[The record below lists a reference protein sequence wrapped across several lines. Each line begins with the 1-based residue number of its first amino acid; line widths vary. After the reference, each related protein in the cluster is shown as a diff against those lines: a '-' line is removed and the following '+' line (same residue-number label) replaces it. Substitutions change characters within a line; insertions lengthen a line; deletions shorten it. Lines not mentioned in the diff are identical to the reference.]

1 MGTMRRIEFR
11 QGGKGAG
18 DLMEIVIDD
27 VPLLELVREA
37 ELPFARQEQLERQ
50 PDFAPEPAPLLAGD
64 YQSFSR
70 ARFGWPSRHYLG
82 EPAETACNQ
91 NDDETMLLGCT
102 CGIAD
107 CWALLAR
114 IEIDGAVVRWSGF
127 RNNHRDWDLT
137 DRLGP
142 FVFSR
147 RQYEHALHTT
157 APTPHDH
164 PPAVPPLRN
173 GLRLIPVVD
182 TLSGLLDHLPPPAI
196 SPTAPAEYTSSE
208 PTAQSDSNDYA
219 PSEWTAP
226 SDSDEHATPAPST
239 SSGSGEHASPEFT
252 AASDS
257 DEHVPPAPTVS
268 SDSGEHVSLVPPP
281 SSADI
286 SALDEELRN
295 AYWTA
300 RVIAAGLPAP
310 LPGHRP
316 AALIRLSDF
325 FAEGPLLTLLQ
336 ASLRRDFAD
345 SDSDSDSDP
354 DPDPDPGTGI
364 RTSTGADA
372 DTSVRTDLGTGIR
385 AATDFGTDISTD
397 TEIRTA
403 TGIDTGNDTDT
414 GIRTDVGTATSTD
427 SGTEI
432 RTGAVTSTDSGTDI
446 GTGAVTGA
454 DSGTEVRT
462 GTGTGLPLRPSAP
475 TDSTGNVG
483 DPSEVTLPSP
493 PDRATDDMSNV
504 RRHLAQDPDAIDRI
518 SPLPGGYLLLAEDGT
533 IVSPGCC
540 SDLSDVLNW
549 GNAARHTDTAP
560 CMVWVGHP
568 WVHVAADGDALLLTG
583 PTERDP
589 GPELGWLPRQA
600 LAQAADIAAAEV
612 RYFARCL
619 EAACTRLLGEDHATA
634 VCNALLGDPWLRTG
648 SS

>member
-1 MGTMRRIEFR
+1 MDTMRRIEFR
-11 QGGKGAG
+11 QGGKGTG

-91 NDDETMLLGCT
+91 NDDEIMLLGCT

-137 DRLGP
+137 GRLGP

-164 PPAVPPLRN
+164 PPAVPPLLN
-173 GLRLIPVVD
+173 GLRLIPVID

-208 PTAQSDSNDYA
+208 PTAPSDASDHA

-226 SDSDEHATPAPST
+226 SDS
-239 SSGSGEHASPEFT
+239 GEHA
-252 AASDS
+252 
-257 DEHVPPAPTVS
+257 PPA
-268 SDSGEHVSLVPPP
+268 PPP

-310 LPGHRP
+310 IPGHRP

-345 SDSDSDSDP
+345 SDSDSDSDS
-354 DPDPDPGTGI
+354 DPGTGI

-372 DTSVRTDLGTGIR
+372 DTSVRTDLGAGTR
-385 AATDFGTDISTD
+385 AATDSGTDISTD

-403 TGIDTGNDTDT
+403 TGIDTDT
-414 GIRTDVGTATSTD
+414 GIRTDVGTSTATGTD

-432 RTGAVTSTDSGTDI
+432 RTGTGTD
-446 GTGAVTGA
+446 
-454 DSGTEVRT
+454 
-462 GTGTGLPLRPSAP
+462 LPLRPSAP

-493 PDRATDDMSNV
+493 PDRATDDMSDV

-549 GNAARHTDTAP
+549 GNAARHTDTSP

-619 EAACTRLLGEDHATA
+619 DAACTRLLGEDHATA
-634 VCNALLGDPWLRTG
+634 VCNALLGDPWLRIG
-648 SS
+648 PS